1 MEDFRRQGFSG
12 AGGQPCERYIMLA
25 SISPPRM
32 TRLERLLILTLVIG
46 CVALFSGAVAQE
58 GYGSSTTATPTAN
71 VTPAAEANVTIT
83 SPEEGASVAAGNVT
97 VSVNL
102 TNFTLVEPTGQPN
115 APGEGHLHYYL
126 DAVVP
131 TNASAP
137 AIPETGGYVIS
148 TNTSYTWENVTAGA
162 HNFSVQVVNNDH
174 TPLIPLVFDMVNVT
188 VGGNATVVN
197 LTAENIAFD
206 TDTITV
212 PAGANVTVNFN
223 NKDSGIPHNFAV
235 YDSSL
240 RSERIFVGEIITG
253 PATINYTF
261 TAPSEP
267 GTYYFQC
274 DVHPSMNGDFIVE

>member
-1 MEDFRRQGFSG
+1 
-12 AGGQPCERYIMLA
+12 
-25 SISPPRM
+25 
-32 TRLERLLILTLVIG
+32 
-46 CVALFSGAVAQE
+46 
-58 GYGSSTTATPTAN
+58 
-71 VTPAAEANVTIT
+71 
-83 SPEEGASVAAGNVT
+83 
-97 VSVNL
+97 VNL

-174 TPLIPLVFDMVNVT
+174 TPIIPLVFDTVNVT
-188 VGGNATVVN
+188 VIGGNATVVN

-235 YDSSL
+235 YDSSSGL
-240 RSERIFVGEIITG
+240 SGSLWVRSS
-253 PATINYTF
+253 PARRQSTT
-261 TAPSEP
+261 PSRHHPNP
-267 GTYYFQC
+267 GHTTSSATST
-274 DVHPSMNGDFIVE
+274 PP

>member
-32 TRLERLLILTLVIG
+32 MRLKRLLILTLVIG

-97 VSVNL
+97 VAVNL

-174 TPLIPLVFDMVNVT
+174 TPIIPLVFDTVNVT
-188 VGGNATVVN
+188 IGGNATVVN
-197 LTAENIAFD
+197 LTAENTAFD
-206 TDTITV
+206 QSTITV

-223 NKDSGIPHNFAV
+223 NKDDGVPHNFAV
-235 YDSSL
+235 YTDSSAA
-240 RSERIFVGEIITG
+240 EEIFVGDIITG
-253 PATINYTF
+253 PATTNYTF